1 MCVCGDK
8 SRALW
13 AGGLGEQRHGDT
25 QWRGDLEP
33 RLPDRQL
40 GNEMEESCGQCF
52 PRIFPFNPNTASI
65 PILLMRN

>member
-1 MCVCGDK
+1 MCVETRAGRCGQGARVSK
-8 SRALW
+8 GMEIPSC
-13 AGGLGEQRHGDT
+13 GG
-25 QWRGDLEP
+25 WRLEP

-52 PRIFPFNPNTASI
+52 PCIFPFNPNTASI